1 MNNKQCIEIDDGYR
15 STYNV
20 IRTQHETG
28 LPYMPFYKSNAM
40 LHAYMLYHSTYKH
53 IIKNAPCS
61 EIIGDLMGH

>member
-1 MNNKQCIEIDDGYR
+1 MMVIDL
-15 STYNV
+15 
-20 IRTQHETG
+20 RTTLYVHNIK
-28 LPYMPFYKSNAM
+28 PAFRICHSISNAM